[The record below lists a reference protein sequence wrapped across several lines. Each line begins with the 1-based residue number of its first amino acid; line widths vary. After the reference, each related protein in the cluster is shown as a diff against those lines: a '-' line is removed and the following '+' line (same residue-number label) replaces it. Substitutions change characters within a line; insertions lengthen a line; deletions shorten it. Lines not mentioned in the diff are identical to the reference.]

1 MKKTEYDILVVG
13 GGPAGMITA
22 TAAKAYHTDKSI
34 AVIRKNKD
42 AQVPCAIPYVVG
54 GRLGSEKNMIPTQMV
69 TKEGVDLIFDE
80 IAEVDFYKKEVKSA
94 DGKVYGYDKLV
105 LATGSLPNVPPMEGI
120 DAKNVFTVKKERKSI
135 DDLKEKIE
143 GVKKVVIVGT
153 GFIGV
158 EIAMEFIKEDKDVTL
173 IGKEPN
179 ILRQAFDEEFV
190 KEGEEI
196 IVKSGI
202 DLKNSSNVKRILTDE
217 NDNATG
223 VELDNGEKIYGDV
236 VIMAA
241 GYHPN
246 VALAKKAGLRI
257 GKKGGIWVDEYMR
270 TEAEDVFAVGD
281 CASKQHFLTRKTI
294 GLMLAS
300 TSTAEARVAAISLYK
315 IEYIKGFSGTISIF
329 STVIGDR
336 AFASAGVT
344 ENEAHDE
351 NIDVLTAT
359 FEGIDKHPG
368 SLENTHKQVVKLIA
382 TRHNGTIIGGQISGG
397 ESIGEMINTLG
408 LIIEN
413 RMSVSSLIGLQIATH
428 PLLTAPPT
436 AYPIIKAAEMIEH
449 KLYGQRGL
457 SFFKNETKQEVL
469 EMV

>member
-1 MKKTEYDILVVG
+1 MKKIRYDILVIG

-22 TAAKAYHTDKSI
+22 TAAKAYHGSKSI

-54 GRLGSEKNMIPTQMV
+54 GRLESNQNLIPPQMV
-69 TKEGVDLIFDE
+69 TKEGVELIFDE
-80 IAEVDFYKKEVKSA
+80 VVEVDFYKKEAKSIN
-94 DGKVYGYDKLV
+94 GTIYEYDKLV
-105 LATGSLPNVPPMEGI
+105 FATGSLPNVPPMEGV
-120 DAKNVFTVKKERKSI
+120 DAKGVFTVKKDRESI
-135 DDLKEKIE
+135 EALKEKIKDS
-143 GVKKVVIVGT
+143 KKIVIVGT

-158 EIAMEFIKEDKDVTL
+158 ELAMEFANKDKEITL
-173 IGKEPN
+173 IGREPG
-179 ILRQAFDEEFV
+179 ILRQAFDDEFA
-190 KEGEEI
+190 KEGEDI
-196 IVKSGI
+196 IIKNGI
-202 DLKNSSNVKRILTDE
+202 DLRNSCNTKRILTDE
-217 NDNATG
+217 NYNAVG
-223 VELDNGEKIYGDV
+223 VELESGEKIYSDV
-236 VIMAA
+236 VILAV

-344 ENEAHDE
+344 ENEALKE
-351 NIDVLTAT
+351 NIDIVTAT

-368 SLENTHKQVVKLIA
+368 TLKDTHKQVVKLIA

-449 KLYGQRGL
+449 KLYGNGITTSL
-457 SFFKNETKQEVL
+457 KEKKEEVL
-469 EMV
+469 AAV

>member
-1 MKKTEYDILVVG
+1 MKRVKYDILVIG

-22 TAAKAYHTDKSI
+22 VTAKAYHKDKSV
-34 AVIRKNKD
+34 AVVRKNKR

-54 GRLGSEKNMIPTQMV
+54 GRIESCQNEVPDAVM

-80 IAEVDFYKKEVKSA
+80 IVEVDFCKKEAKSLN
-94 DGKVYGYDKLV
+94 KTIYGYDKLV
-105 LATGSLPNVPPMEGI
+105 FATGSLPNIPPMEGV
-120 DAKNVFTVKKERKSI
+120 DAEKVFTVKKDKESI
-135 DDLKEKIE
+135 DALKKSVCEAEKI
-143 GVKKVVIVGT
+143 VIVGT

-158 EIAMEFIKEDKDVTL
+158 EIAMEFARSGKEIVL
-173 IGKEPN
+173 IGRESD
-179 ILRQAFDEEFV
+179 ILRQAFDREFA
-190 KEGEEI
+190 KEGERI
-196 IVKSGI
+196 IRESGI
-202 DLKNSSNVKRILTDE
+202 DLRNSCNTERILT
-217 NDNATG
+217 NDKNEAIG
-223 VELDNGEKIYGDV
+223 VELDTGEKIYSDA
-236 VIMAA
+236 VILAV

-315 IEYIKGFSGTISIF
+315 IEYIKRFSGTISIF

-336 AFASAGVT
+336 VFASAGVT
-344 ENEAHDE
+344 ESEAVRE
-351 NIDVLTAT
+351 NIDIVTAT
-359 FEGIDKHPG
+359 FEGTDKHPG
-368 SLENTHKQVVKLIA
+368 TLKDTHKQIVKLIA
-382 TRHNGTIIGGQISGG
+382 ARHNGTIIGGQISGG
-397 ESIGEMINTLG
+397 ESVGEMINALG
-408 LIIEN
+408 IIIEN

-436 AYPIIKAAEMIEH
+436 AYPIIKAAEMVEH
-449 KLYGQRGL
+449 KLYGENFSSCERERIA
-457 SFFKNETKQEVL
+457 ETV
-469 EMV
+469 